1 MGLLEMLGL
10 RKKKEP
16 EQQQRAGRPTEKTI
30 LIEKP
35 RPSELAQPTQDL
47 RLYSDSQKTDM
58 ILQGVFTII
67 DELMPKSESG
77 ARVSRLQLILENM
90 SAGERTALRSKL
102 DELDIDEGIL
112 GNLEIPLTIEEL
124 SDKIMKS
131 YGYTAARLRS
141 LKNSGKVARIRDP
154 ETGKY
159 KYARM
164 KEGQQPQ
171 ADAAAPP
178 VEQKSLGEF

>member
-1 MGLLEMLGL
+1 MGLLEMLGIV
-10 RKKKEP
+10 RKKKAS
-16 EQQQRAGRPTEKTI
+16 EQQQQPRPSERTI
-30 LIEKP
+30 LVEKP
-35 RPSELAQPTQDL
+35 SSSELAQPTQDL

-90 SAGERTALRSKL
+90 NAGERTALRSKL

-112 GNLEIPLTIEEL
+112 GNLEVPLTIEEL

-141 LKNSGKVARIRDP
+141 LKNAGKVARIRDP

-164 KEGQQPQ
+164 KEGQQPI
-171 ADAAAPP
+171 APP